1 MLLDANNRFGG
12 LAANDLIALAEQLNL
27 DAMVQPQSR

>member
-1 MLLDANNRFGG
+1 